1 MFPKF
6 NKRQFAN
13 IVTGDETWFRFF
25 DIVRILE
32 TKYGLLNTIQNLKL
46 DYGGNSIKVFNK
58 NVPVI

>member
-25 DIVRILE
+25 DIVRISE

-46 DYGGNSIKVFNK
+46 DYGGKQHKSF
-58 NVPVI
+58 

>member
-32 TKYGLLNTIQNLKL
+32 TKYGLLNTIQNLK
-46 DYGGNSIKVFNK
+46 
-58 NVPVI
+58 